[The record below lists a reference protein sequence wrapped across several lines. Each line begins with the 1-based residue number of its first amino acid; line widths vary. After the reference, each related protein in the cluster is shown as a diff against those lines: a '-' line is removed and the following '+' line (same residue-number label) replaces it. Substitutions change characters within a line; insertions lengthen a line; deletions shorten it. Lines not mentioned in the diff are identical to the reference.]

1 MKKIIHFEIPTGDR
15 SIRNDFKISAE
26 TLGKF
31 VRLIQ
36 EKLGEDW
43 VVITSPM
50 KPSLTEDMEHF
61 YNFELKQLSKEE
73 LLDMINE

>member
-1 MKKIIHFEIPTGDR
+1 MKKIIHFEIPIGDR
-15 SIRNDFKISAE
+15 PIKNDFKISVE

-43 VVITSPM
+43 IVITSPM
-50 KPSLTEDMEHF
+50 KPSLTEDMENF

-73 LLDMINE
+73 VLDMINE